1 MIAVGTRI
9 AGDVDRLCLAPPHV
23 APQLEVHHDV
33 REGDVGDGT
42 LVAVLYAQ
50 PSVGGSDDA
59 VVNQH
64 IVDVVHVLTTN
75 LDGTRAAGQGA
86 VGHHDVVAGSVL
98 GIFAAVLQADTV
110 VARGDMAIGYAHVLR
125 MVEVDAVAIAYLQ
138 VVQQVDA
145 VDECHV
151 AAHEV
156 HCPVGSLI
164 DGDIADEQ
172 VVAGDERQHVG
183 SRVKG
188 WIGQRFQFIG
198 VVQLHAH
205 KLDTVAV
212 DSAAT
217 GDAQVAGTF
226 GPDPHHALAT
236 ILAEGAQRVE
246 ALIGIAVQLHI
257 ALQLQGA
264 TKEGMLARQQHPSAA
279 FRRTF
284 VDGLLQG
291 GGIIGLTVAFGS
303 EVQHVVNT
311 LGSCRQ
317 GHYQQK
323 EN

>member
-1 MIAVGTRI
+1 MAV
-9 AGDVDRLCLAPPHV
+9 
-23 APQLEVHHDV
+23 
-33 REGDVGDGT
+33 
-42 LVAVLYAQ
+42 
-50 PSVGGSDDA
+50 
-59 VVNQH
+59 
-64 IVDVVHVLTTN
+64 
-75 LDGTRAAGQGA
+75 
-86 VGHHDVVAGSVL
+86 
-98 GIFAAVLQADTV
+98 
-110 VARGDMAIGYAHVLR
+110 GYAHVLR
-125 MVEVDAVAIAYLQ
+125 VVEVDAVAIAYLQ

-156 HCPVGSLI
+156 HCPVGSLK
-164 DGDIADEQ
+164 DSDIADEQ

-205 KLDTVAV
+205 ELDTVAV

-226 GPDPHHALAT
+226 GPNPHHALAT
-236 ILAEGAQRVE
+236 ILAEGALRVE
-246 ALIGIAVQLHI
+246 ALIGIAEQRRRRLQVQLHI
-257 ALQLQGA
+257 TFQLQGA

-279 FRRTF
+279 FQRTF

-291 GGIIGLTVAFGS
+291 RGIVGLTVAFSS
-303 EVQHVVNT
+303 EIQHVVNT

-317 GHYQQK
+317 GQYQQK